1 MSPAGIAFA
10 PNCPLPHRA
19 ATFTS
24 TSFRPRPA
32 ARSRRRRRCIC
43 AASSPPDEA
52 GPPDASNLTV
62 GEALRRW
69 TQARDAGITPTEPS
83 AGAKRSIS
91 VLFVGRTNCRVSVAA
106 QALFSDLVIRRRP
119 SVQIVSHS
127 AGTRVELDGA
137 APDPAFIEA
146 LRFKR
151 SIDIS
156 SHTSCKLTVAD
167 LESADLVVC
176 TGRWP
181 FLAVFFPS

>member
-1 MSPAGIAFA
+1 MSVSPDDSTA
-10 PNCPLPHRA
+10 PG
-19 ATFTS
+19 
-24 TSFRPRPA
+24 
-32 ARSRRRRRCIC
+32 
-43 AASSPPDEA
+43 SSDP
-52 GPPDASNLTV
+52 LTV

-69 TQARDAGITPTEPS
+69 SKARDAGMTPNEPS
-83 AGAKRSIS
+83 IGGKKSIS

-106 QALFSDLVIRRRP
+106 QALFADLVRRRRP

-127 AGTRVELDGA
+127 AGTRVELDGG

-156 SHTSCKLTVAD
+156 SHTSCKLSVAD

-176 TGRWP
+176 TGAHHRIYM
-181 FLAVFFPS
+181 FLVFVQFAVFISKYSYTYLLTFSRIFRLVSRV